1 MELYL
6 PPIIKSKD
14 TRWKKGH
21 KPWNVGRKDWTTK
34 DLAKRAKQ
42 ASNLAEGRAHL
53 WETRER
59 IAYNAIP
66 VTAYTLAGEYVRTF
80 QSSRKAADA
89 LGLIERNIRHCV
101 AGKRGHV
108 GQYQFRPAKI
118 EVYQGQKLV
127 KKENITPYRRR
138 TRWDNQKKI
147 VFLLKK

>member
-101 AGKRGHV
+101 AGK
-108 GQYQFRPAKI
+108 
-118 EVYQGQKLV
+118 
-127 KKENITPYRRR
+127 
-138 TRWDNQKKI
+138 
-147 VFLLKK
+147 